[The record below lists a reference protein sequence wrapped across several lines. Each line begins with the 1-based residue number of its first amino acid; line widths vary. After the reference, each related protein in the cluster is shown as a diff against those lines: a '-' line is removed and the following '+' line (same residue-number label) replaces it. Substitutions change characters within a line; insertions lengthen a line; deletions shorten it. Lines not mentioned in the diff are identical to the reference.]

1 MIIYSEITGDGY
13 ISAEECIKAEKEIKE
28 KNERL
33 KKIMK
38 EQEAQKAY
46 AEEVR
51 ALDALYQAAEHY
63 LDVLEK
69 HGKVYFNPDELFDT
83 YLTTV
88 IHEDV
93 EW

>member
-1 MIIYSEITGDGY
+1 MIIYSEITEKKY
-13 ISAEECIKAEKEIKE
+13 PSVEECLADEKKALKEKEK
-28 KNERL
+28 
-33 KKIMK
+33 K

-51 ALDALYQAAEHY
+51 ALDALHQAAEHY
-63 LDVLEK
+63 LHVLEK

>member
-1 MIIYSEITGDGY
+1 MIIYSEITEKKY
-13 ISAEECIKAEKEIKE
+13 PSVEECLEDEKRVLKEKEK
-28 KNERL
+28 
-33 KKIMK
+33 K

-88 IHEDV
+88 VHEDV